1 MAGRSRPSSAGAASF
16 GRRQPWTGPAVGS
29 SMAPEE
35 EEANPFSFKEFVR
48 SKNQY
53 LAAPVLEE
61 AKGLS
66 SIALASS
73 GSSTGSPKDS
83 SRFSLLLDDSPSSPG
98 SLDVAFH
105 KPFPPDPMAT
115 NSLLEDED
123 EDSEWSSTYQP
134 SAVEEAHL
142 GRVSSPSLDS
152 TPDSFCCDPSD
163 LSELQRFTPW
173 KLEAKEDQSLP
184 VDGAAG
190 GDSFYLPPCQLT
202 YEELKEENS
211 KFRSKISHLQAVSES
226 QAERIKQL
234 ERTLAESRQK
244 EEKETRDLEAMV
256 QQVEENL
263 ERMAKRAMKAE
274 TSTVKLKQHNSLLQ
288 VQVEN
293 YRLENEALKSS
304 HSANLAIVQQ
314 NAKAALQNLLAV
326 ITKSQPSIRQLLSG
340 AKELQMVAELLK
352 SLDKIS
358 EIPQGSS

>member
-1 MAGRSRPSSAGAASF
+1 MAGPGRPPAAGEASF
-16 GRRQPWTGPAVGS
+16 GRQQPRAGPAVGS
-29 SMAPEE
+29 SIAPEE

-66 SIALASS
+66 GVALASS
-73 GSSTGSPKDS
+73 GSNTSSPKDS
-83 SRFSLLLDDSPSSPG
+83 SRFSLLLDDSTSSPG

-105 KPFPPDPMAT
+105 KLFPPNPMAT
-115 NSLLEDED
+115 NSSLEDED

-134 SAVEEAHL
+134 SAIEEAHL
-142 GRVSSPSLDS
+142 GRMPSTSLDS
-152 TPDSFCCDPSD
+152 THDSLCCNPSD

-173 KLEAKEDQSLP
+173 KLGAKEDQSLP

-190 GDSFYLPPCQLT
+190 GDSFYLPPCQPT

-211 KFRSKISHLQAVSES
+211 KFRSKINHLQAVSES

-234 ERTLAESRQK
+234 ERTLEESRRK

-263 ERMAKRAMKAE
+263 ELMAKRAMNAE

-314 NAKAALQNLLAV
+314 NASAALQNLLAV

-340 AKELQMVAELLK
+340 AKELQVVAELLK

>member
-1 MAGRSRPSSAGAASF
+1 MAGPGRPPAAGEASF
-16 GRRQPWTGPAVGS
+16 GRQQPRAGPAVGS
-29 SMAPEE
+29 SIAPEE

-66 SIALASS
+66 GVALASS
-73 GSSTGSPKDS
+73 GSNTSSPKDS
-83 SRFSLLLDDSPSSPG
+83 SRFSLLLDDSTSSPG

-105 KPFPPDPMAT
+105 KLFPPNPMAT
-115 NSLLEDED
+115 NSSLEDED

-134 SAVEEAHL
+134 SAIEEAHL
-142 GRVSSPSLDS
+142 GRMPSTSLDS
-152 TPDSFCCDPSD
+152 THDSLCCNPSD

-173 KLEAKEDQSLP
+173 KLGAKEDQSLP

-190 GDSFYLPPCQLT
+190 GDSFYLPPCQPT

-211 KFRSKISHLQAVSES
+211 KFRSKINHLQAVSES

-234 ERTLAESRQK
+234 ERTLEESRRK

-263 ERMAKRAMKAE
+263 ELMAKRAMNAE

-288 VQVEN
+288 
-293 YRLENEALKSS
+293 A
-304 HSANLAIVQQ
+304 
-314 NAKAALQNLLAV
+314 AALWRERAA
-326 ITKSQPSIRQLLSG
+326 G
-340 AKELQMVAELLK
+340 
-352 SLDKIS
+352 
-358 EIPQGSS
+358 GG